1 MTKTR
6 IIAAIGVSCAAL
18 FAAGAHAQ
26 TMRKNEFYFS
36 TPLLIQ
42 PFHFTLKEYRVTQGQ
57 PYGGVSDSIDTAKHY
72 ASIYVLAG
80 RKKSEPVADWFFR
93 EIAIGEALGS
103 GVKVGR
109 MPAELNFAIKG
120 DLTIAAGDTQLF
132 CKDVVLA
139 QGHSGPFNNWWVGGP
154 HMKYTEESKRTLLVQ
169 TCDGGIAKIAVGGVG

>member
-1 MTKTR
+1 MEWLPRRTSLRWRRRTIRLRGGTMTKTR

-57 PYGGVSDSIDTAKHY
+57 PDGGVSDSIDTAKHY

-80 RKKSEPVADWFFR
+80 RKK
-93 EIAIGEALGS
+93 
-103 GVKVGR
+103 
-109 MPAELNFAIKG
+109 
-120 DLTIAAGDTQLF
+120 
-132 CKDVVLA
+132 
-139 QGHSGPFNNWWVGGP
+139 
-154 HMKYTEESKRTLLVQ
+154 
-169 TCDGGIAKIAVGGVG
+169 